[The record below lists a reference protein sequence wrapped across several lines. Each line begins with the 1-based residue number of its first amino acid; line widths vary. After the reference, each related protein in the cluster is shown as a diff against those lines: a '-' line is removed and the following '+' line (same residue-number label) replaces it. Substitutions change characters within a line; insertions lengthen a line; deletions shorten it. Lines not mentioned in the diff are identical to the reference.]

1 MDLFIGDKVRVIET
15 GEIGRITGMARFNG
29 TDSYEVNYKKE
40 YKASQLVL
48 IEREILDKIKRN
60 KEILECELES
70 IICNSVFKFKKENN
84 VDVRNIYVDIQR
96 ECIELE
102 CSDKLIAESCG
113 VKVRLDIMI

>member
-15 GEIGRITGMARFNG
+15 GEIGRITGMGRIDGVDF
-29 TDSYEVNYKKE
+29 YEVNYKTYE
-40 YKASQLVL
+40 ISQLEYV
-48 IEREILDKIKRN
+48 EKEIINKIKRN